1 MYLLVYSLASL
12 RRCKTLVTVSAVTHK
27 RFVILIAAYR
37 EDAVILPTVHAC
49 LAQDYPCEKYDVVV
63 VSDHMRTLF
72 ISVACAY
79 RKNTYLCSAV
89 GKLLLNNKKLRNKV
103 FSKKG

>member
-49 LAQDYPCEKYDVVV
+49 LAQVIPVKN
-63 VSDHMRTLF
+63 MMLWLF
-72 ISVACAY
+72 QTICNL
-79 RKNTYLCSAV
+79 RQMQLCPH
-89 GKLLLNNKKLRNKV
+89 
-103 FSKKG
+103 FP